1 MALLPNVLAGAGD
14 KITAVKNVAIAAA
27 LAIAEAVNANAIKAT
42 LPALIDS
49 LRNAQKWPEKM
60 TVLDFIDTLIRTAPT
75 QTSLRVPELIP
86 VVSEAMWDT
95 KKEVK
100 DRAYLTMEKVCQL
113 IVNRDIERFIPELIK
128 CIAKPENVPETVH
141 LLGATTFVTE
151 VQEPTLALMVPLL
164 DRGLGERDTAIK
176 RKAAVIVDNM
186 CKLVDDP
193 NIVAPFLPKMMPG
206 LQKNYDNLA
215 DPEAREKTKQA
226 LDTLTRV
233 GNVVDGKIPEVSNH
247 GDIATIVG
255 HLKAILTGKHAAAF
269 EKFTPVV
276 EYAAAIAGQLVDEKA
291 TDSSEWAEN
300 VKPYMTILVGD
311 DESQSITD
319 ALRKRAIPGAAD
331 EAEVEEDEEEGEDL
345 CNCTFSLAYGAK
357 ILLNQTSLRLKRG
370 QRYGLCGPNG
380 SGKSTLMRAINNE
393 QVEGFPKQSE
403 VKTVFVEHDL
413 DSEDTEMTTIDWTM
427 KKLEEAGV
435 TTTKEDVI
443 TQLNEFGFTDQMV
456 QGEISALSGGWK
468 MKLALCRAVFEAP
481 DILLLDEP
489 TNHLDV
495 KNVKWLEDYLK
506 NSPCTS
512 IIVSHDSSFLDNV
525 CQHIVHY
532 ERFKLKRYKGNL
544 KEFVRRL
551 PSAKSYYELGASEIE
566 FSFPEPG
573 FLEGVK
579 TKAKAILRATKMSFQ
594 YPGTTKPQIQEI
606 SFQCSLGS
614 RIAVIGPNG
623 AGKSTLINV
632 LTGELIPT
640 GGEIYQHENIRIAY
654 IKQHAFAHIDN
665 HLDKTPSEYIQWRF
679 QTGEDRETMDRANKI
694 ITEADEE
701 AMNKIFKIEGTQR
714 RIIGINSRR
723 KFKNSYEYECSF
735 ALGDNVGMKN
745 ERWSPMM
752 TADNAWLPRS
762 ELLASHQ
769 KMVADVDM
777 KEALASGQFRP
788 LVRKEIENHCAN
800 FGLDAE
806 LVSHSRM
813 RGLSGGQRVKVVLS
827 ACSWQRP
834 HLIVLD
840 EPTNYLDRDSLGALS
855 KALKKFEGGVIIIT
869 HSAEFTKDLT
879 EEVWAVV
886 DGKMTP
892 SGHNWVQG
900 QGAGPRIKGEEGEE
914 EEKFDA
920 MGNKIES
927 TKKKA
932 KLTSSEARK
941 KKKDRMARRKRGEEV
956 CQLLDSLAS
965 ASHVL
970 TRPIGLQRRG
980 RLNVSLSD
988 LSHGFSVTFGYTKVA
1003 FFLYGFGLHGR
1014 ALMGLCFSCFVR
1026 MIVMPLM
1033 PPAMY
1038 VWLAMARTCP
1048 PKTGDPG
1055 MVGPD
1060 APLAGQ
1066 EGRCLD
1072 EWAGVLSWMED
1083 NLHHDDTECFGNACC
1098 CALKRDELSLPRA
1111 NRVSNLH
1118 CCVGDQVEAQPAVE
1132 SGEQEAPL
1140 I

>member
-1 MALLPNVLAGAGD
+1 
-14 KITAVKNVAIAAA
+14 
-27 LAIAEAVNANAIKAT
+27 
-42 LPALIDS
+42 
-49 LRNAQKWPEKM
+49 
-60 TVLDFIDTLIRTAPT
+60 
-75 QTSLRVPELIP
+75 VP
-86 VVSEAMWDT
+86 S
-95 KKEVK
+95 
-100 DRAYLTMEKVCQL
+100 
-113 IVNRDIERFIPELIK
+113 
-128 CIAKPENVPETVH
+128 
-141 LLGATTFVTE
+141 
-151 VQEPTLALMVPLL
+151 
-164 DRGLGERDTAIK
+164 
-176 RKAAVIVDNM
+176 
-186 CKLVDDP
+186 
-193 NIVAPFLPKMMPG
+193 
-206 LQKNYDNLA
+206 
-215 DPEAREKTKQA
+215 
-226 LDTLTRV
+226 
-233 GNVVDGKIPEVSNH
+233 
-247 GDIATIVG
+247 
-255 HLKAILTGKHAAAF
+255 KHAAVLQKLDA
-269 EKFTPVV
+269 VAQYV
-276 EYAAAIAGQLVDEKA
+276 GAIGGQLVDEKEVESA
-291 TDSSEWAEN
+291 VWAGA
-300 VKPYMTILVGD
+300 VKPFVTVIVGEAD
-311 DESQSITD
+311 AETVVA
-319 ALRKRAIPGAAD
+319 ALRKRASPGI
-331 EAEVEEDEEEGEDL
+331 EEDAAEEEDDDEGEDL

-357 ILLNQTSLRLKRG
+357 ILLNQTHLRLKRG
-370 QRYGLCGPNG
+370 RRYGLCGPNG

-413 DSEDTEMTTIDWTM
+413 DSADTEMTTIDWTM

-435 TTTKEDVI
+435 TSTREEVEAR
-443 TQLNEFGFTDQMV
+443 LNEFGFSPEMV
-456 QGEISALSGGWK
+456 SGDISALSGGWK

-495 KNVKWLEDYLK
+495 KNVKWLEDYLI

-512 IIVSHDSSFLDNV
+512 IIVSHDSGFLDNV
-525 CQHIVHY
+525 TQYIIHY

-544 KEFVRRL
+544 KEFVRKN
-551 PSAKSYYELGASEIE
+551 PSAKSYYELGESEIE

-594 YPGTTKPQIQEI
+594 YPGTPKPQIQDI

-640 GGEIYQHENIRIAY
+640 AGEIYQHENIRIAY

-694 ITEADEE
+694 ITDEDE
-701 AMNKIFKIEGTQR
+701 KAMDKIFKVEGSQR
-714 RIIGINSRR
+714 RVIGINSRR

-735 ALGDNVGMKN
+735 ALGENVGMKN
-745 ERWSPMM
+745 ERWVPMM

-788 LVRKEIENHCAN
+788 LVRKEIESHCAN

-813 RGLSGGQRVKVVLS
+813 KGLSGGQRVKVVLS

-879 EEVWAVV
+879 EEVWAVM

-900 QGAGPRIKGEEGEE
+900 QGSGPRLKADEGDEED
-914 EEKFDA
+914 KFDA
-920 MGNKIES
+920 MGNKIVS

-941 KKKDRMARRKRGEEV
+941 KKKERMARRKRGEEV
-956 CQLLDSLAS
+956 F
-965 ASHVL
+965 
-970 TRPIGLQRRG
+970 
-980 RLNVSLSD
+980 SD
-988 LSHGFSVTFGYTKVA
+988 
-1003 FFLYGFGLHGR
+1003 
-1014 ALMGLCFSCFVR
+1014 
-1026 MIVMPLM
+1026 
-1033 PPAMY
+1033 
-1038 VWLAMARTCP
+1038 
-1048 PKTGDPG
+1048 
-1055 MVGPD
+1055 
-1060 APLAGQ
+1060 
-1066 EGRCLD
+1066 
-1072 EWAGVLSWMED
+1072 ED
-1083 NLHHDDTECFGNACC
+1083 D
-1098 CALKRDELSLPRA
+1098 
-1111 NRVSNLH
+1111 
-1118 CCVGDQVEAQPAVE
+1118 
-1132 SGEQEAPL
+1132 
-1140 I
+1140 

>member
-1 MALLPNVLAGAGD
+1 MSAKENAQSLKVLDELMQKLTIANEADAVKEASAAVASFINGRIEDLDTPVKTVEALKKQLANKKDANAREKALSAIQAIAQHSEVSAHVEPYLIFLLPSVFAAAGD
-14 KITAVKNVAIAAA
+14 KITAVKNAAIAAA
-27 LAIAEAVNANAIKAT
+27 LAIAEAINPNAVKAT
-42 LPALIDS
+42 LAPLIDTI
-49 LRNAQKWPEKM
+49 RNAQKWPEKM
-60 TVLDFIDTLIRTAPT
+60 TALDFIDTLIRTAPV
-75 QTSLRVPELIP
+75 QLGLRVPDLIP

-100 DRAYLTMEKVCQL
+100 ERAYQTMEKLCQL

-151 VQEPTLALMVPLL
+151 VTEPTLALMVPLL

-193 NIVAPFLPKMMPG
+193 NVVAPFLPKMMPG

-233 GNVVDGKIPEVSNH
+233 GNVVDGKIPEARNP
-247 GDIATIVG
+247 GDINIVLG
-255 HLKAILTGKHAAAF
+255 HLKEIIGSKYAAAF
-269 EKFTPVV
+269 EKFTPIVDYV
-276 EYAAAIAGQLVDEKA
+276 AAVAGQLVDEKA
-291 TDSSEWAEN
+291 TESSIWAEA
-300 VKPYMTILVGD
+300 VKPYLTVIVGD
-311 DESQSITD
+311 AESESVTD
-319 ALRKRAIPGAAD
+319 ALRKAATPGAAEAD
-331 EAEVEEDEEEGEDL
+331 EAEADDEEGEDL

-357 ILLNQTSLRLKRG
+357 ILLNQTHLRLKRG

-427 KKLEEAGV
+427 KKLKEAGV
-435 TTTKEDVI
+435 ETSREDVEAK
-443 TQLNEFGFTDQMV
+443 LSEFGFNPDMIKND
-456 QGEISALSGGWK
+456 ISALSGGWK

-506 NSPCTS
+506 SSPCTS
-512 IIVSHDSSFLDNV
+512 IIVSHDSGFLDNV

-532 ERFKLKRYKGNL
+532 ERFKLKRYRGNL
-544 KEFVRRL
+544 KAFVARN
-551 PSAKSYYELGASEIE
+551 PAAKSYYELGESEME

-594 YPGTTKPQIQEI
+594 YPGTAKPQISDI

-640 GGEIYQHENIRIAY
+640 QGEIYQHENIRIAY

-701 AMNKIFKIEGTQR
+701 AMNKVFKVEGTPR
-714 RIIGINSRR
+714 RVIGIHSRR

-735 ALGDNVGMKN
+735 ALGENIGMKN
-745 ERWSPMM
+745 ERWVPMM
-752 TADNAWLPRS
+752 TADNAWLPRN

-788 LVRKEIENHCAN
+788 LVRKEIETHCAN

-813 RGLSGGQRVKVVLS
+813 RGLSGGQRVKVVLA

-879 EEVWAVV
+879 EEVWAVM

-900 QGAGPRIKGEEGEE
+900 QGSGPRLKEDDGEE

-920 MGNKIES
+920 MGNKIVS

-932 KLTSSEARK
+932 KLSSAELRK
-941 KKKDRMARRKRGEEV
+941 KKKERMARRKRGEEV
-956 CQLLDSLAS
+956 F
-965 ASHVL
+965 
-970 TRPIGLQRRG
+970 
-980 RLNVSLSD
+980 SD
-988 LSHGFSVTFGYTKVA
+988 
-1003 FFLYGFGLHGR
+1003 
-1014 ALMGLCFSCFVR
+1014 
-1026 MIVMPLM
+1026 
-1033 PPAMY
+1033 
-1038 VWLAMARTCP
+1038 
-1048 PKTGDPG
+1048 
-1055 MVGPD
+1055 
-1060 APLAGQ
+1060 
-1066 EGRCLD
+1066 
-1072 EWAGVLSWMED
+1072 ED
-1083 NLHHDDTECFGNACC
+1083 DF
-1098 CALKRDELSLPRA
+1098 
-1111 NRVSNLH
+1111 
-1118 CCVGDQVEAQPAVE
+1118 
-1132 SGEQEAPL
+1132 
-1140 I
+1140 

>member
-1 MALLPNVLAGAGD
+1 M
-14 KITAVKNVAIAAA
+14 KNAAIAAT
-27 LAIAEAVNANAIKAT
+27 LAIMEAISPNAVKAV
-42 LPALIDS
+42 LEPIVKSILES
-49 LRNAQKWPEKM
+49 QKWPEKM
-60 TVLDFIDTLIRTAPT
+60 TALDCIDTLVRVAPA
-75 QTSLRVPELIP
+75 QLAYRVPDLIP
-86 VVSEAMWDT
+86 VVSESMWDT

-100 DRAYLTMEKVCQL
+100 EHAYKTMEKICEL

-151 VQEPTLALMVPLL
+151 VREPTLALMVPLL
-164 DRGLGERDTAIK
+164 DRGLGERETAIK

-193 NIVAPFLPKMMPG
+193 TIVAPFLPKMMPR
-206 LQKNYDNLA
+206 LEKNYENLA

-226 LDTLTRV
+226 LDTLNRV
-233 GNVVDGKIPEVSNH
+233 GAVKDGKIPEVSH
-247 GDIATIVG
+247 AGDIPVVLG
-255 HLKAILTGKHAAAF
+255 HLKAAIGDKHKATV
-269 EKFTPVV
+269 EKLGPVM
-276 EYAAAIAGQLVDEKA
+276 EYIAAIAGQLIDEKE
-291 TDSSEWAEN
+291 TDSSPWAAAL
-300 VKPYMTILVGD
+300 KPFVTVIVG
-311 DESQSITD
+311 EAD
-319 ALRKRAIPGAAD
+319 AEAVVDTLRKRATPGMA
-331 EAEVEEDEEEGEDL
+331 EGGEVEADADDDGEDL
-345 CNCTFSLAYGAK
+345 CDCTFSLAYGAK
-357 ILLNQTSLRLKRG
+357 ILLNQTHLRLKRG
-370 QRYGLCGPNG
+370 RRYGLCGPNG

-413 DSEDTEMTTIDWTM
+413 DSEDTEMTTIGWTM
-427 KKLEEAGV
+427 KKLAEAKV
-435 TTTKEDVI
+435 DADEAKVRK
-443 TQLNEFGFTDQMV
+443 QLDEFGFNEAMV
-456 QGEISALSGGWK
+456 NGEISALSGGWK
-468 MKLALCRAVFEAP
+468 MKLALCRAVFNEP

-512 IIVSHDSSFLDNV
+512 IIVSHDSGFLDNV
-525 CQHIVHY
+525 TQYIIHY
-532 ERFKLKRYKGNL
+532 ERFKLKRYRGNL
-544 KEFVRRL
+544 KAFVDQN
-551 PSAKSYYELGASEIE
+551 PHAKSYYELGESEME
-566 FSFPEPG
+566 FQFPEPG

-594 YPGTTKPQIQEI
+594 YPGTTKPQIADI
-606 SFQCSLGS
+606 TFQCSLSS

-640 GGEIYQHENIRIAY
+640 AGEIYQHENIRIAY

-694 ITEADEE
+694 ITEDDEA
-701 AMNKIFKIEGTQR
+701 AMNKIFKVEGTQR
-714 RIIGINSRR
+714 RVIGIHSRR

-735 ALGDNVGMKN
+735 ALGENIGMKQ
-745 ERWSPMM
+745 ERWVPMM

-879 EEVWAVV
+879 EEVWAVM

-892 SGHNWVQG
+892 SGHNWVAG
-900 QGAGPRIKGEEGEE
+900 QGSGPRLDKKDNDE

-920 MGNKIES
+920 MGNKIV
-927 TKKKA
+927 TKAKKA

-941 KKKDRMARRKRGEEV
+941 KKKERMARRKRGEEV
-956 CQLLDSLAS
+956 F
-965 ASHVL
+965 
-970 TRPIGLQRRG
+970 
-980 RLNVSLSD
+980 SD
-988 LSHGFSVTFGYTKVA
+988 E
-1003 FFLYGFGLHGR
+1003 
-1014 ALMGLCFSCFVR
+1014 
-1026 MIVMPLM
+1026 
-1033 PPAMY
+1033 
-1038 VWLAMARTCP
+1038 
-1048 PKTGDPG
+1048 D
-1055 MVGPD
+1055 
-1060 APLAGQ
+1060 
-1066 EGRCLD
+1066 D
-1072 EWAGVLSWMED
+1072 E
-1083 NLHHDDTECFGNACC
+1083 
-1098 CALKRDELSLPRA
+1098 
-1111 NRVSNLH
+1111 
-1118 CCVGDQVEAQPAVE
+1118 
-1132 SGEQEAPL
+1132 
-1140 I
+1140 

>member
-1 MALLPNVLAGAGD
+1 MAPSENAQSLKVLDDLMQKLTISKDAAATKDASAALATFINGPIEDHDAPTKTVEALKKQISNKKDAALREKAATAIQTIAQHSEVGPHVEPFLVTMLPLVLAAIGD
-14 KITAVKNVAIAAA
+14 KITGVKTAAIAATT
-27 LAIAEAVNANAIKAT
+27 AIIEAINPNAVKAVLPHIKNSILT
-42 LPALIDS
+42 
-49 LRNAQKWPEKM
+49 AQKWPEKM
-60 TVLDFIDTLIRTAPT
+60 TALDCIDTLVRTAPA
-75 QTSLRVPELIP
+75 QLAYRVPELIP
-86 VVSEAMWDT
+86 VISESMWDT

-100 DRAYLTMEKVCQL
+100 DRAYKTMEKICEL

-164 DRGLGERDTAIK
+164 DRGLAERETAIK

-206 LQKNYDNLA
+206 LQKNFDNLA

-226 LDTLTRV
+226 LDTLVRV
-233 GNVVDGKIPEVSNH
+233 GDVKDGKIPEVRH
-247 GDIATIVG
+247 DGDIATVLG
-255 HLKAILTGKHAAAF
+255 HLKAVIPAKYSKTA
-269 EKFTPVV
+269 EKLGPVL
-276 EYAAAIAGQLVDEKA
+276 EYISAIGGQLVDEKEFELVSWA
-291 TDSSEWAEN
+291 TS
-300 VKPYMTILVGD
+300 VKPFITVIVGD
-311 DESQSITD
+311 AD
-319 ALRKRAIPGAAD
+319 AEGVLDSLRKRSNPGAA
-331 EAEVEEDEEEGEDL
+331 EEDAEEIDDDEGEDL

-370 QRYGLCGPNG
+370 RRYGLCGPNG

-413 DSEDTEMTTIDWTM
+413 DSADTEMTTIDWTM

-435 TTTKEDVI
+435 NSPRDEVEKR
-443 TQLNEFGFTDQMV
+443 LGEFGFTPAMV
-456 QGEISALSGGWK
+456 SGDITALSGGWK

-495 KNVKWLEDYLK
+495 KNVKWLEEYLM

-512 IIVSHDSSFLDNV
+512 IIVSHDSGFLDNV
-525 CQHIVHY
+525 CQYIVHY

-544 KEFVRRL
+544 QEFVRKN
-551 PSAKSYYELGASEIE
+551 PAAKSYYELGESEME

-579 TKAKAILRATKMSFQ
+579 TKAKAILRATRMSFQ
-594 YPGTTKPQIQEI
+594 YPGTPKPQVTDIT
-606 SFQCSLGS
+606 FQCSLSS

-640 GGEIYQHENIRIAY
+640 AGEIYQHENIRIAY

-694 ITEADEE
+694 ITEDDEKS
-701 AMNKIFKIEGTQR
+701 MDKVFKVEGSAR
-714 RIIGINSRR
+714 RVIGINSRR
-723 KFKNSYEYECSF
+723 KLKNSYEYNCSF
-735 ALGDNVGMKN
+735 ALGENLGMKN
-745 ERWSPMM
+745 ERWVPMM
-752 TADNAWLPRS
+752 TDDNRWLPRS
-762 ELLASHQ
+762 ELLATHQ
-769 KMVADVDM
+769 KMVAEVDM

-788 LVRKEIENHCAN
+788 LVRKEIESHCAN

-813 RGLSGGQRVKVVLS
+813 RGLSGGQRVKVVLA

-879 EEVWAVV
+879 EEVWAVM

-900 QGAGPRIKGEEGEE
+900 QGAGPRLKAGDDEE

-920 MGNKIES
+920 MGNKIVS

-956 CQLLDSLAS
+956 F
-965 ASHVL
+965 
-970 TRPIGLQRRG
+970 
-980 RLNVSLSD
+980 SD
-988 LSHGFSVTFGYTKVA
+988 
-1003 FFLYGFGLHGR
+1003 
-1014 ALMGLCFSCFVR
+1014 
-1026 MIVMPLM
+1026 
-1033 PPAMY
+1033 
-1038 VWLAMARTCP
+1038 
-1048 PKTGDPG
+1048 
-1055 MVGPD
+1055 
-1060 APLAGQ
+1060 
-1066 EGRCLD
+1066 
-1072 EWAGVLSWMED
+1072 ED
-1083 NLHHDDTECFGNACC
+1083 D
-1098 CALKRDELSLPRA
+1098 
-1111 NRVSNLH
+1111 
-1118 CCVGDQVEAQPAVE
+1118 
-1132 SGEQEAPL
+1132 
-1140 I
+1140 